1 MASVASH
8 LPEII
13 YTHSFESPIGTL
25 HAGVDRHGRVLYL
38 GFRRLLGRFFN
49 ADCEENKYAC
59 GEVEYQL
66 DEYFAGTRREFTV
79 EVRMDGTGFQKAV
92 WSRLMKIG
100 YGETVSYAH
109 VAQKI
114 GRREAARA
122 VGNAVAANRVLIMI
136 PCHRVVPAS
145 GGIGGYARRT
155 LDPES
160 GRRVK
165 HHLLDLESGQAP
177 IDTSVTS
184 SSE

>member
-1 MASVASH
+1 MATVAAH
-8 LPEII
+8 PIETI
-13 YTHSFESPIGTL
+13 YTHAFESPIGTL
-25 HAGVDRHGRVLYL
+25 HTGVDRHGRVLYL
-38 GFRRLLGRFFN
+38 GFRRLLGRYFN
-49 ADCEENKYAC
+49 AECEENKYAC

-79 EVRMDGTGFQKAV
+79 EIRLDGTGFQKAV

-114 GRREAARA
+114 GRREATRA

-136 PCHRVVPAS
+136 PCHRVVPSS
-145 GGIGGYARRT
+145 GGIGNYARRT

-160 GRRVK
+160 GKRVK
-165 HHLLDLESGQAP
+165 RHLLELESRQSAVETEP
-177 IDTSVTS
+177 AISW
-184 SSE
+184 E